1 MKKNIKTDS
10 FFIIQLLIGL
20 MFGLVLLPSFVKSI
34 AILLLGIFLTIYFF
48 RKKNKFNKNLFLKNS
63 LVYFFLIFTLFY
75 SDNLTYGFNKIST
88 MTSLLVF
95 PVLMSLFSQD
105 DFNKIFKQIKSYL
118 LVYIIAVSLFNI
130 VPFCWYL
137 ITQDTLEEITRH
149 YPFVIIIDFGK
160 YSIHPIYI
168 SMHTCIAIIFSLYLI
183 NETKIRVKKFLLF
196 MVISSLVL
204 FLIIY
209 LRKGPVLALTITLIF
224 WSFFKK
230 KVYLKYNILLIFLL
244 VGLFTIIPKTRNRF
258 MEMINIETALS
269 NNSSSTNI
277 RLTIYNNAFQLI
289 KKEPL
294 FGYGIGDYNS
304 VLKNTYKKNAIF
316 LLNKEYNSHNQYISL
331 VLIGGLGLLF
341 LVLYL
346 FYKNIRL
353 SIDSNNILLIL
364 ILVFYGVMMFFEN
377 ILERENGVIFF
388 AFFLNLF
395 SLKNHFKIEK

>member
-1 MKKNIKTDS
+1 MKNNLKIDS

-20 MFGLVLLPSFVKSI
+20 MFGLILLPSFIKSI
-34 AILLLGIFLTIYFF
+34 AILFLGIVSTIYFF
-48 RKKNKFNKNLFLKNS
+48 RKKNAFNVNLFFKNS
-63 LVYFFLIFTLFY
+63 SIFFFLILTLFY
-75 SDNLTYGFNKIST
+75 SENLAYGFNKMST
-88 MTSLLVF
+88 MASLFVF
-95 PVLMSLFSQD
+95 PVLFSLFNQND
-105 DFNKIFKQIKSYL
+105 VNKIFRQIKSYL

-137 ITQDTLEEITRH
+137 ITQDTFEEITRH
-149 YPFVIIIDFGK
+149 YPFVIIVDFGK

-168 SMHTCIAIIFSLYLI
+168 SMHTCIAILFSLYLLSK
-183 NETKIRVKKFLLF
+183 TKRRFKKSLLV

-204 FLIIY
+204 FLVIY
-209 LRKGPVLALTITLIF
+209 SRKGPVLALIITLIV
-224 WSFFKK
+224 WSFLKNRT
-230 KVYLKYNILLIFLL
+230 YLKYNVLLIFLL

-258 MEMINIETALS
+258 MELINMETAVS
-269 NNSSSTNI
+269 ENSSSTNI
-277 RLTIYNNAFQLI
+277 RLTIYENAFQLI

-304 VLKNTYKKNAIF
+304 TLKNSYKKNAVF
-316 LLNKEYNSHNQYISL
+316 LLDKEYNSHNQYISF
-331 VLIGGLGLLF
+331 VLIGGLWLLL
-341 LVLYL
+341 LVIYV
-346 FYKNIRL
+346 FYKNIHL
-353 SIDSNNILLIL
+353 SISSNNILLVL